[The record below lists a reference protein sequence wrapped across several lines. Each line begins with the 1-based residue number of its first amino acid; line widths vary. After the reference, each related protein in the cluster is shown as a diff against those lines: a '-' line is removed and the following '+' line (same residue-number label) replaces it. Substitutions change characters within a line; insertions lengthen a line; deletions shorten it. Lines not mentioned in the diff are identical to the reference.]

1 VVMPGSW
8 FLPRTEIDRLFGA
21 LAAEGRRIVGPT
33 VADGAVVYDELA
45 SPADLPFGWT
55 ADAAPGTYRLRATDG
70 SRAFDCGVA
79 VTAWKRFTHP
89 SLVPL
94 TRARRDGDLV
104 TVVPA
109 VGPAPR
115 LAFVGVRACE
125 LAALGI
131 QERAMRAGPAG
142 DPDHAGRREAA
153 LVVAVEC
160 AQAMSTC
167 FCTSMA
173 TGPEVNDGADVVLS
187 ELDEGFVV
195 RIGSAAGASVVEP
208 LALRPATATEA

>member
-1 VVMPGSW
+1 MVIPVSR
-8 FLPRTEIDRLFGA
+8 FLPRADIDRLFGA
-21 LAAEGRRIVGPT
+21 LAADGRRIVGPT
-33 VADGAVVYDELA
+33 IADGAVVYDELDG
-45 SPADLPFGWT
+45 PDDLPHGWT
-55 ADAAPGTYRLRATDG
+55 AQTAPGSYRLKETG
-70 SRAFDCGVA
+70 VSRAFDYGV
-79 VTAWKRFTHP
+79 VLTAWKRFTHP

-104 TVVPA
+104 TVEPVND
-109 VGPAPR
+109 PAPR

-125 LAALGI
+125 LAALRI

-142 DPDHAGRREAA
+142 DHDHAARRDAS

-167 FCTSMA
+167 FCTSMG
-173 TGPEVNDGADVVLS
+173 TGPEVRDGADVVLS

-195 RIGSAAGASVVEP
+195 TIGSEAGAAIV
-208 LALRPATATEA
+208 